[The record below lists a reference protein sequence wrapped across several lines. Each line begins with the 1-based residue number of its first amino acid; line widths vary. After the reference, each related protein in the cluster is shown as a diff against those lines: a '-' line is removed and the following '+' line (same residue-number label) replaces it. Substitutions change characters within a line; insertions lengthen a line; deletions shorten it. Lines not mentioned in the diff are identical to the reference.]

1 MNAAAQNDNLLAV
14 FGRALGLAGLAIGAA
29 VAVAFAAAAAIVVG
43 LMVAGAALAL
53 RVFPRPSSAKAEP
66 ETLDARPTP
75 AGWVVETGAK
85 RKS

>member
-1 MNAAAQNDNLLAV
+1 MDAAAQNDRPLSGL
-14 FGRALGLAGLAIGAA
+14 GRALGLGLLAAGAA
-29 VAVAFAAAAAIVVG
+29 VALAFAAAAAIVIG

-53 RVFPRPSSAKAEP
+53 RFFPRQASAQAGP
-66 ETLDARPTP
+66 HVLDARQTP